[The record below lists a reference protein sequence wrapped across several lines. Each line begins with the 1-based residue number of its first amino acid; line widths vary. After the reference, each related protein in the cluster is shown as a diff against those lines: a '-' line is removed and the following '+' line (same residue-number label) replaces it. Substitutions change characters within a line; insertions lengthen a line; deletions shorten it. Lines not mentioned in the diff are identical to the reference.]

1 MADNPTS
8 PEPTTATETLL
19 QSAQAK
25 GGATREDVERP
36 IWQGGYSPRAMIG
49 SWVMCV
55 ILSIALFIAAY
66 WTGAVT
72 IPVTMLVVLVG
83 WIFVAGLY
91 GYRRLGY
98 HYELS
103 TQRLVH
109 RSGIL
114 TRRSDRIEVID
125 IDDVIYQQGPIE
137 RILGVGTIRIESS
150 DKSHPVL
157 TLMGI
162 ANVKIVADQIDDI
175 RRKERRRRSLHIE
188 TV

>member
-1 MADNPTS
+1 MSDKPAN
-8 PEPTTATETLL
+8 PEPTTASEALL
-19 QSAQAK
+19 QSAQLK
-25 GGATREDVERP
+25 GGASREDVERP

-49 SWVMCV
+49 SWVMCG
-55 ILSIALFIAAY
+55 ILSIAILIAAF
-66 WTGAVT
+66 WIEALT
-72 IPVTMLVVLVG
+72 IPVTLLVVLVG
-83 WIFVAGLY
+83 WIFVAALY

-98 HYELS
+98 HYELT
-103 TQRLVH
+103 TQRLIH
-109 RSGIL
+109 RSGML

-137 RILGVGTIRIESS
+137 RMLGVGTIRIESS

-157 TLMGI
+157 TLSGI
-162 ANVKIVADQIDDI
+162 SNVKIVADQIDDI